1 MSNIEINDKRQLKE
15 FKGMTFSKFKKS
27 EAKRELLNNLNG
39 GKIEPSCYWAAEFI
53 CAGHFIDLW
62 EIIILYASKNIHL
75 ANPKLPLYLDLRVDS
90 FKEILNNGYRD
101 NIIKL
106 RNNKKIRT
114 LFAEIICIL
123 ALSKKKH
130 TFDNIKIPKSDLNI
144 TKITHKL
151 KADSINYAQI
161 VFKKEDPKELFV
173 GINEFAWNIK
183 YEQKNAAEA
192 CYWFEWILGF
202 EDICKKT
209 NKKYGG
215 ARRSNMPIDN
225 KFQNDIIWI
234 IWECLLYESNTRNLL
249 NIMKA
254 LLSLYCLKYSPGV
267 KKRRKYLIY
276 YAVNLLTE
284 QYDIS
289 TPIFKNKSLIDNVTK
304 KINVIY
310 KQVKKNEVK
319 PDTDYLFNNSVNKNL
334 EKTVQKLDKMN
345 SLIGFIPRNK

>member
-1 MSNIEINDKRQLKE
+1 MNSLDINDKRLIKE
-15 FKGMTFSKFKKS
+15 FKGMTFSKYKKS
-27 EAKRELLNNLNG
+27 EAKKELLNNLNA

-62 EIIILYASKNIHL
+62 EIIILYASKHIHL

-90 FKEILNNGYRD
+90 FKEILGGGYRD

-106 RNNKKIRT
+106 RNNQKIRK

-130 TFDNIKIPKSDLNI
+130 TFDNIKIPKCDLNI

-161 VFKKEDPKELFV
+161 FFKKEDPKELFI

-183 YEQKNAAEA
+183 NNQKNAAEA

-202 EDICKKT
+202 EDLCKKT

-215 ARRSNMPIDN
+215 ARRSNMPVDN
-225 KFQNDIIWI
+225 KHQNDIIWI

-254 LLSLYCLKYSPGV
+254 LLQLYCLKYSPGV

-284 QYDIS
+284 SYDIT
-289 TPIFKNKSLIDNVTK
+289 TPIFKNQSLIDNVTK
-304 KINVIY
+304 KINIIY
-310 KQVKKNEVK
+310 KQVKKNEIK

-334 EKTVQKLDKMN
+334 EKTVKKLDKMN
-345 SLIGFIPRNK
+345 SLIGFIPRS